1 MWRITSFFK
10 TVIFTLSLLAFQVS
24 AEPVIAANSEF
35 NYSNKAIS
43 LEGVFIASETSDED
57 GDTIIVG
64 IMEFSGKGR
73 KDIEFLF
80 GKRHSR
86 LFKKKFSQMEFEGR
100 GLFPT
105 EFQSYETLGEW
116 LAMTANSIGIIEYD
130 IAVKHGLQVFKD
142 IEK

>member
-1 MWRITSFFK
+1 MLRITSFFK
-10 TVIFTLSLLAFQVS
+10 TVIFSFSLLAFPIA
-24 AEPVIAANSEF
+24 AEPVIAANHEF

-57 GDTIIVG
+57 GDTIVLG

-105 EFQSYETLGEW
+105 EFQSYEALGEW
-116 LAMTANSIGIIEYD
+116 LAMTANSIGIIEYE
-130 IAVKHGLQVFKD
+130 IAVKHGLQVFEYIK
-142 IEK
+142 E